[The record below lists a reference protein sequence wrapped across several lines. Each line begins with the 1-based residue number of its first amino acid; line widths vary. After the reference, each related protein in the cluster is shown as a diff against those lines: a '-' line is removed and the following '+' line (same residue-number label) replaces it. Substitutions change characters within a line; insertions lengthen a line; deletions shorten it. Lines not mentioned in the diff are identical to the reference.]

1 MKRSLFF
8 KIFGGYLVL
17 TVALSGLIVLISSY
31 LIRNYQIERTA
42 RELKE
47 IAIVLG
53 ERTLGMPSEGAAA
66 IDRFVKEM
74 GKKIN
79 SRITLVAPDGRV
91 IADSEEDPARMEN
104 HRTRIEISQALE
116 GVTGR
121 FLRLSDTLGQEML
134 YIAVPVE
141 REGKTLYVLR
151 TSKFLKD
158 IKTVSRELNA
168 KILLVTVIILV
179 AALIGAFIFA
189 RTIYRPIGELS
200 AAIKRVAGHDFNT
213 RVLLKAQ
220 DELKEVADSFND
232 MTDEMQG
239 LFADLTRQKEEL
251 NSIISSLQEGLLVLD
266 GEERVLLLN
275 DSLKTLMGR
284 DVEIGKPY
292 WEIIREPALNELVNR
307 VHMEKLNRVGEM
319 TINGAV
325 FLCSATYLG
334 PREEIVLVF
343 HDI

>member
-104 HRTRIEISQALE
+104 HRLRIEISQALE
-116 GVTGR
+116 GGTGR
-121 FLRLSDTLGQEML
+121 FLRVSDTLGQEML

-141 REGKTLYVLR
+141 RDGKTL
-151 TSKFLKD
+151 
-158 IKTVSRELNA
+158 
-168 KILLVTVIILV
+168 
-179 AALIGAFIFA
+179 
-189 RTIYRPIGELS
+189 
-200 AAIKRVAGHDFNT
+200 
-213 RVLLKAQ
+213 
-220 DELKEVADSFND
+220 
-232 MTDEMQG
+232 
-239 LFADLTRQKEEL
+239 
-251 NSIISSLQEGLLVLD
+251 SSVRASSSG
-266 GEERVLLLN
+266 
-275 DSLKTLMGR
+275 T
-284 DVEIGKPY
+284 
-292 WEIIREPALNELVNR
+292 
-307 VHMEKLNRVGEM
+307 
-319 TINGAV
+319 
-325 FLCSATYLG
+325 
-334 PREEIVLVF
+334 
-343 HDI
+343 